1 MFRFQQ
7 AFIISAVF
15 LLCLIFVTLSW
26 LFRLSIVLPSHLF
39 TRLADVTLQYKS
51 IYSQNF
57 DENFFFPFIWHAF
70 DIFLTV
76 SEERS
81 KKKHTNIVPQRDV
94 WILCQLRYA
103 VQLIRIVSISI
114 KFTIRPTNIKITII
128 YISQIMVFIRY
139 SACTFS
145 TNSNVKRHLQAH
157 FWPVQFK
164 YYYYHSLFGECTNE
178 FSTFCAKEKCC
189 NFFFKAIK

>member
-15 LLCLIFVTLSW
+15 LLCLIFVILSW

-81 KKKHTNIVPQRDV
+81 KKKTHEYRSATWCLNSVPAAICRSTYPDCVNFNQIHHSAHKHQNYHHLHKSNHGIYSVFGMHFLNQFQR
-94 WILCQLRYA
+94 QTP
-103 VQLIRIVSISI
+103 
-114 KFTIRPTNIKITII
+114 FTSPLL
-128 YISQIMVFIRY
+128 
-139 SACTFS
+139 ACT
-145 TNSNVKRHLQAH
+145 
-157 FWPVQFK
+157 
-164 YYYYHSLFGECTNE
+164 
-178 FSTFCAKEKCC
+178 
-189 NFFFKAIK
+189 I